1 MCGLWQEIHFDSW
14 TWNCRTWII
23 TTKSFCKIA
32 LNQRA
37 NRIQILFDVSWPF
50 KADCHKANWS
60 AWLVPF
66 FGISWKESV
75 SYFKNWTFT
84 AFTSKGEWN
93 ALDGCMPV
101 VCTCL
106 TSNFGKWST
115 FQVSHFAI
123 LWKKSVSY
131 CKNRDW
137 CVSELIW
144 CVLEIQVLKA
154 KCQAKLHPHI
164 WQWYGRD
171 ILFDLSWPFK
181 ADCQNC
187 C

>member
-1 MCGLWQEIHFDSW
+1 MFD
-14 TWNCRTWII
+14 
-23 TTKSFCKIA
+23 
-32 LNQRA
+32 L
-37 NRIQILFDVSWPF
+37 SWPF

-171 ILFDLSWPFK
+171 ILLDLSWPFK
-181 ADCQNC
+181 ADCQNWC
-187 C
+187 LLGIQVLKAFCQTKV